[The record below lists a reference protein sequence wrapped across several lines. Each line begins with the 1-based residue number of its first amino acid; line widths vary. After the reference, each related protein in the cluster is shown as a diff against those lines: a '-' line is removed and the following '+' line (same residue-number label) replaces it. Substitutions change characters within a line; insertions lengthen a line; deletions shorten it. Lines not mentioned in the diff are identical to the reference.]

1 MSIAIIPARGGSK
14 RIYKK
19 NIKNFCGRPIIEW
32 VFETVKSSK
41 LFDHIIVSTE
51 DDEIKKLAI
60 KNDILVPF
68 KRPLHLSDDYSGTI
82 DVMSHAVKYLNKKGI
97 TSNNIC
103 CVYPTAVTLNKDDL
117 VKSYRKFLRK
127 EYDYIFSAVEYD
139 HPIQRAFYLS
149 KKNKIKMF
157 EPDKVLKKR
166 SQDYIK
172 SYHDAGQFY
181 WGTFNAWK
189 TKQKIYTKKSST
201 YIIPNYR
208 AIDINSKQDW
218 KKAELIFKILK
229 K

>member
-32 VFETVKSSK
+32 VFKAVKSSK
-41 LFDHIIVSTE
+41 LFDYIIVSTE
-51 DDEIKKLAI
+51 DEEIKKLAI
-60 KNDILVPF
+60 KNNILVPF

-82 DVMSHAVKYLNKKGI
+82 DVMSHAVKCLKKKGI

-103 CVYPTAVTLNKDDL
+103 CVYPTAVTLSKYDL
-117 VKSYRKFLRK
+117 VKSYKEFLRK
-127 EYDYIFSAVEYD
+127 KYDYIFSAVEYD
-139 HPIQRAFYLS
+139 HPIQRAFYLN

-157 EPDKVLKKR
+157 EPGKVLKKR
-166 SQDYIK
+166 SQDYVK
-172 SYHDAGQFY
+172 SYHDVGQFY

-189 TKQKIYTKKSST
+189 TKKKIYSKKSSI
-201 YIIPNYR
+201 YVIPSYR
-208 AIDINSKQDW
+208 TIDINYKDDW